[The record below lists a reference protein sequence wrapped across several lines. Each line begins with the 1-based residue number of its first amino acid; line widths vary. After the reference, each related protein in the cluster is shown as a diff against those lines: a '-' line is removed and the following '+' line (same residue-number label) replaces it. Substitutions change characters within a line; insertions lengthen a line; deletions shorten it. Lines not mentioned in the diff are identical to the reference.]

1 MNELT
6 KVLTLLQNSKSKK
19 TSGSDYTATVTHV
32 EGKTAY
38 VQITGADISDTPVAL
53 SIDAKPGDLVR
64 VRVNNGKAWIT
75 GNDTAPPTNN
85 TDQIETI
92 TNTGTGNTKQI
103 KSLTESNQRLLK
115 RIKALEDVTT
125 EVILNQS
132 TVLSNVQIVKSGRVV
147 TLTLADGAAQ
157 SVAAGTSLLQLDTA
171 YAPAITVEFADIYGK
186 KRMQITTAGMIRNL
200 DALTTYVRGTVTYI
214 SAT

>member
-6 KVLTLLQNSKSKK
+6 KVFTLLQNSKPKK
-19 TSGSDYTATVTHV
+19 SSGSDYTATVTHV

-85 TDQIETI
+85 TDQINTI
-92 TNTGTGNTKQI
+92 TKTGTGNTERI
-103 KSLTESNQRLLK
+103 KNLTKSVQRLLK
-115 RIKALEDVTT
+115 HIKALEAVTT
-125 EVILNQS
+125 EVIQNQS
-132 TVLSNVQIVKSGRVV
+132 TVLSNVAVTKAGRVV
-147 TLTLADGAAQ
+147 TVQIRDGSAQ
-157 SVAAGTSLLQLDTA
+157 TVAANTSLLQLDSK
-171 YAPAITVEFADIYGK
+171 YAPLYSTEFVDSYGK
-186 KRMQITTAGMIRNL
+186 KRMVISDTGVIKNIE
-200 DALTTYVRGTVTYI
+200 ALTTYCRGSVTYI